1 MEPLSKRTG
10 DPQAKDYDE
19 ACEIFKNA
27 VSLARAGDLQ
37 AACPQIACAYLLDG
51 RSINFCLKPPETS
64 TEEAFVDYALLV
76 KMVQRD
82 PKCFGAM
89 VIVIMLGQFLG
100 PNPKLGQGMIAQ
112 ALQCIDHLLEI
123 IEEQPS
129 IERQENGIL
138 GGCLKRTEL
147 LRQRSTFHMAM
158 GNRKQA
164 MKDLTKALK
173 IDENCTT
180 AREARA
186 CVWASTDLKDDST
199 IHNEF
204 KRVLS
209 EHHEDDRGNEV
220 AYAWLAITTL
230 RNPNLGSME
239 DAKGYYE
246 RCLEAKNRRDQ
257 LYGKRSKEEES
268 PALQHLRE
276 LFEVRLRQH
285 PEAEIFRR
293 DLDNV
298 ERGFANV
305 RIPQS
310 CSVEARKRKAPKNK
324 YACVKCGVS
333 QETNGGKL
341 MKCSRCNLASYC
353 SKDCQKK
360 VRNIIEKK
368 WFFLQPFQTQ
378 CV

>member
-1 MEPLSKRTG
+1 M
-10 DPQAKDYDE
+10 
-19 ACEIFKNA
+19 
-27 VSLARAGDLQ
+27 
-37 AACPQIACAYLLDG
+37 
-51 RSINFCLKPPETS
+51 
-64 TEEAFVDYALLV
+64 DYALLV

-112 ALQCIDHLLEI
+112 ALKCIDNLLEI
-123 IEEQPS
+123 IEEQPA
-129 IERQENGIL
+129 IERRENGIL

-186 CVWASTDLKDDST
+186 CVWASTGLKDDST

-204 KRVLS
+204 KHVLS
-209 EHHEDDRGNEV
+209 EHHKDDRGNEV

-246 RCLEAKNRRDQ
+246 RCPQ
-257 LYGKRSKEEES
+257 GKKSS
-268 PALQHLRE
+268 
-276 LFEVRLRQH
+276 
-285 PEAEIFRR
+285 
-293 DLDNV
+293 
-298 ERGFANV
+298 
-305 RIPQS
+305 
-310 CSVEARKRKAPKNK
+310 
-324 YACVKCGVS
+324 
-333 QETNGGKL
+333 
-341 MKCSRCNLASYC
+341 
-353 SKDCQKK
+353 
-360 VRNIIEKK
+360 
-368 WFFLQPFQTQ
+368 
-378 CV
+378 